1 MNELTQ
7 QDSLTPEDITVQC
20 LAVINAVLNTEN
32 LATREALMFVLQ
44 ERLRELYKVL
54 GE

>member
-1 MNELTQ
+1 MNELIQ
-7 QDSLTPEDITVQC
+7 QESLTPEEIAVQC
-20 LAVINAVLNTEN
+20 LAVINAALNTEN

-44 ERLRELYKVL
+44 ERLRALYKVL